1 MRAVIQRVSK
11 ASVKVDGKAHSK
23 IGPGIVVLLGVERGD
38 GPADVEYMAEKVV
51 NLRMFP
57 DEDNRM
63 NLSVLQAK
71 GDALVV
77 SQFTLAG
84 DCRKGRRPSFD
95 RAEEPAKSNALY
107 QAFVSACTARGLSVK
122 TGEFRASMDVSLVNR
137 GPVTLLVSSR
147 KEF

>member
-11 ASVKVDGKAHSK
+11 ASVKVGGKAHSK

-38 GPADVEYMAEKVV
+38 GPADVEYTAEKVV

-71 GDALVV
+71 GEVLVV

-95 RAEEPAKSNALY
+95 RAEEPAQSNVLY
-107 QAFVSACTARGLSVK
+107 QAFVGACTARGASVK